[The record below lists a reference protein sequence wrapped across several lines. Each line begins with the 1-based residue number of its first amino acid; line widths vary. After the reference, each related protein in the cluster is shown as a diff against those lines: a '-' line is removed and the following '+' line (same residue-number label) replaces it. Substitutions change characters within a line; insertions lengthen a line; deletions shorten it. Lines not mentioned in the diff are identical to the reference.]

1 MNDAF
6 HTSAYLRPRRDE
18 RKEVKLPR
26 IVILPPGTV
35 SKPIEVPRIP
45 EANINQIAPPI
56 LPPPQIPEP
65 NIPEQPTED
74 IPSYDPLQYDPPQFI
89 APVEVPIPAPN
100 NGVDVP
106 TDSLEEEERELPDG
120 VVDGT
125 AGREVIEVPIVGEV
139 PLPTSREVALAG
151 TTAMAATA
159 AALIGKS
166 LVEWM
171 IKRLKP
177 IVKKGYL
184 KIKQKL
190 GQRFTDYE
198 LQLYF
203 ELEGKQVVK
212 RLQAEQKDQKRKQLE
227 AHLQRQHQRKL
238 WRKGSRGGNKSQ
250 PAQPQHNEEA

>member
-1 MNDAF
+1 MNEAF
-6 HTSAYLRPRRDE
+6 HTSAYLRPTESDE
-18 RKEVKLPR
+18 RIEVKLPHV
-26 IVILPPGTV
+26 VILPPGTV

-45 EANINQIAPPI
+45 AANINQIEPPVF
-56 LPPPQIPEP
+56 PPPQIPEP
-65 NIPEQPTED
+65 IIPQQPTED
-74 IPSYDPLQYDPPQFI
+74 IPSFDPLQYDPPQFI
-89 APVEVPIPAPN
+89 APVDVPIPDPE
-100 NGVDVP
+100 NGVAAP
-106 TDSLEEEERELPDG
+106 EEEESDMPEREIT
-120 VVDGT
+120 DGT
-125 AGREVIEVPIVGEV
+125 AGREVIEVPVVGEI

-159 AALIGKS
+159 AALLGKS

-171 IKRLKP
+171 IKRMKP

-184 KIKQKL
+184 KIKEKM

-250 PAQPQHNEEA
+250 PSQPQHNEEV

>member
-6 HTSAYLRPRRDE
+6 HTSAYLRPTKSSDE

-26 IVILPPGTV
+26 NLFYPVGPLSELIQ
-35 SKPIEVPRIP
+35 VPRIP
-45 EANINQIAPPI
+45 RPNVFQIEPPV

-89 APVEVPIPAPN
+89 APVEVPVPTPN
-100 NGVDVP
+100 NGVEAP
-106 TDSLEEEERELPDG
+106 TDEESDLPERE

-125 AGREVIEVPIVGEV
+125 SGRETIEVPVVGEI

-177 IVKKGYL
+177 IVRKGYL
-184 KIKQKL
+184 KIKEKL

-238 WRKGSRGGNKSQ
+238 WRKGSRGGSKSQ
-250 PAQPQHNEEA
+250 PSQPQHNEEV